1 MALPNP
7 IPSVQGARMYLG
19 PDSAAIEDTFLIN
32 PGANDYPLNGYT
44 LTNIQ
49 LRLKLI
55 AFAWISAWNDLA
67 AGYVAQPVFD
77 LRQLASTPILGG
89 GVGGPGQGLPF
100 SQTAGAGITG
110 YTSFQ
115 FAVFSG
121 SSAQAR
127 LTQLTTNSNLEGC
140 AWLLTV
146 RGQ

>member
-7 IPSVQGARMYLG
+7 LPIVQGSRIYHG
-19 PDSAAIEDTFLIN
+19 PDAASIEETFLIN
-32 PGANDYPLNGYT
+32 PGANDYPLNGYV
-44 LTNIQ
+44 LTPIQ

-55 AFAWISAWNDLA
+55 AFAWISGWNDLA

-77 LRQLASTPILGG
+77 MRQLASTPILGG

-110 YTSFQ
+110 YSQLNFM
-115 FAVFSG
+115 VFSG
-121 SSAQAR
+121 ASAQAR

-140 AWLLTV
+140 AWFLTV